1 MIGEKW
7 RKMIRKAAVASL
19 FAALVLSGCSAQ
31 QSTMSATQKK
41 AVENS
46 LVYISESDFSFK
58 DRINKKKFEI
68 RSVTSGELQFVWND
82 DLQMEESALDTSD
95 WVITIGD
102 TSGHDFAV
110 MICDSRTSEVLG
122 YIPIE

>member
-1 MIGEKW
+1 MIGEKG
-7 RKMIRKAAVASL
+7 RKMIRKAAVAML

>member
-1 MIGEKW
+1 
-7 RKMIRKAAVASL
+7 MIRKAVVATL
-19 FAALVLSGCSAQ
+19 FVALVLYGCSAQ
-31 QSTMSATQKK
+31 QSTMSAAQKK

-46 LVYISESDFSFK
+46 LVYISESDFSSK
-58 DRINKKKFEI
+58 ERIDKKRVEI
-68 RSVTSGELQFVWND
+68 SSLTSGDLQFVWSEN
-82 DLQMEESALDTSD
+82 LQMEESALDTSD

>member
-1 MIGEKW
+1 MT
-7 RKMIRKAAVASL
+7 AA
-19 FAALVLSGCSAQ
+19 
-31 QSTMSATQKK
+31 QKE
-41 AVENS
+41 AVKNS
-46 LVYISESDFSFK
+46 LMFISESEFSSR
-58 DRINKKKFEI
+58 DRIDKKKIEI

-82 DLQMEESALDTSD
+82 NLQLEESALDISD

-110 MICDSRTSEVLG
+110 MICDSETSEVLG